1 MPKPFRGLIASLLVV
16 AVAGCAAPPEDAG
29 FAWDPY
35 EETNREIHEF
45 NRGWDTVLVRPA
57 SQLYQ
62 EATPGVVRL
71 LVGNGLDMLD
81 LPAIFVNYL
90 LQGDPLAALRTAGRF
105 SLNVVLGAGLLDP
118 ATEFGLP
125 KEPTD
130 LGVTFSKWG
139 FEEGPY
145 VSLPLLGPATARDG
159 VGRVLEIALDPFNF
173 LTGVPEIELLGPGT
187 AFVGIVELRAENE
200 DAIDRALYETED
212 SYVTTRSGYLQFRR
226 RRVAG
231 GVTEEQIPDVFAE

>member
-1 MPKPFRGLIASLLVV
+1 MPKPLRALLALSLAAGL
-16 AVAGCAAPPEDAG
+16 AGCAAPPEHEG
-29 FAWDPY
+29 FVWDPF

-45 NRGWDTVLVRPA
+45 NKGWDTVLIRPA
-57 SQLYQ
+57 SQVYQ
-62 EATPGVVRL
+62 EITPGVVRL

-81 LPAIFVNYL
+81 LPAIFVNNL

-105 SLNVVLGAGLLDP
+105 GINMALGGGLLDP

-125 KEPTD
+125 KESTD
-130 LGVTFSKWG
+130 LGVTFAKWG

-145 VSLPLLGPATARDG
+145 VELPLLGPATTRDA
-159 VGRVLEIALDPFNF
+159 VGRVTEIALDPFNF
-173 LTGVPEIELLGPGT
+173 LTGVPQIEALGPGT
-187 AFVGIVELRAENE
+187 AVLGIVELRAENE
-200 DAIDRALYETED
+200 TVIDRAFYETED
-212 SYVTTRSGYLQFRR
+212 SYVTTRSGYVQFRR

>member
-1 MPKPFRGLIASLLVV
+1 MSMLRGLLAVTLAGLL
-16 AVAGCAAPPEDAG
+16 AGCAAPPEDAG

-35 EETNREIHEF
+35 EETNRQIHEF
-45 NRGWDTVLVRPA
+45 NKGWDTVLIRPA
-57 SQLYQ
+57 SQVYD
-62 EATPGVVRL
+62 AVTPGVVRL
-71 LVGNGLDMLD
+71 LVSNGLDMLD
-81 LPAIFVNYL
+81 LPAIFVNNL

-105 SLNVVLGAGLLDP
+105 GINVVVGGGLLDP

-130 LGVTFSKWG
+130 LGVTFATWG

-145 VSLPLLGPATARDG
+145 VSLPLLGPATTRDA
-159 VGRVLEIALDPFNF
+159 VGRVVEIAIDPFNF
-173 LTGVPEIELLGPGT
+173 LTGFPGVEFLGPGST
-187 AFVGIVELRAENE
+187 GIAIVELRSDNATP
-200 DAIDRALYETED
+200 IDRAYYGTED

-231 GVTEEQIPDVFAE
+231 GVTEEQLPDVFVE